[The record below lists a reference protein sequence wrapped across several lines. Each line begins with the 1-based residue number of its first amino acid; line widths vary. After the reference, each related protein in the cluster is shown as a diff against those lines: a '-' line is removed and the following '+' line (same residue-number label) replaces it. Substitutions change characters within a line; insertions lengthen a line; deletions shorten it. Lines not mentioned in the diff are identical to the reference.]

1 MDSVQMLDN
10 LNVGAELE
18 EWPLH
23 RDLTLSPPLKSQ
35 PITLEQEGEHLTLK
49 SNSVSRHRYFLSSGR
64 PESRVKVKMCSDV
77 TLVKVKV
84 AHTDRSRVKV
94 LKCLITN
101 VLKYQKY
108 M

>member
-35 PITLEQEGEHLTLK
+35 PITLEQEGEQFTLK
-49 SNSVSRHRYFLSSGR
+49 SNSGSS
-64 PESRVKVKMCSDV
+64 SI
-77 TLVKVKV
+77 LVVMVILLNIGV
-84 AHTDRSRVKV
+84 AILFIHFF
-94 LKCLITN
+94 I
-101 VLKYQKY
+101 
-108 M
+108 

>member
-49 SNSVSRHRYFLSSGR
+49 SNSVSPHTAALIQGCFQSY
-64 PESRVKVKMCSDV
+64 SRINSVIKAA
-77 TLVKVKV
+77 L
-84 AHTDRSRVKV
+84 AHSRLAPTKR
-94 LKCLITN
+94 KAR
-101 VLKYQKY
+101 
-108 M
+108 